1 MVCEDAFG
9 VITIVN
15 NVVSMMNQLKGK
27 IMADF
32 YYIQINNTH
41 QLLSY
46 FIFNDY
52 GLRLRLANLNIGPFT
67 FIN

>member
-15 NVVSMMNQLKGK
+15 NVVSMMNELKGK

-32 YYIQINNTH
+32 YYIQMDTPLIHFKNMEEV
-41 QLLSY
+41 
-46 FIFNDY
+46 
-52 GLRLRLANLNIGPFT
+52 R
-67 FIN
+67 

>member
-32 YYIQINNTH
+32 YYIQINNTSSTNFH
-41 QLLSY
+41 ISSLMIMGYVL
-46 FIFNDY
+46 
-52 GLRLRLANLNIGPFT
+52 G
-67 FIN
+67 

>member
-1 MVCEDAFG
+1 MVFEDAFG

-32 YYIQINNTH
+32 YYIQINI
-41 QLLSY
+41 LL
-46 FIFNDY
+46 
-52 GLRLRLANLNIGPFT
+52 
-67 FIN
+67 

>member
-1 MVCEDAFG
+1 MVCEDAFA

-32 YYIQINNTH
+32 YYIQINNTSSTNFH
-41 QLLSY
+41 ISSLMIMGYVL
-46 FIFNDY
+46 
-52 GLRLRLANLNIGPFT
+52 G
-67 FIN
+67 